1 MNMQCMCVMCLVC
14 TSFFNSVIEGEE
26 VPDTVPPLLLK
37 FAREIAAGMN
47 YLATKGFVH
56 RDLAARNILLTEQD
70 VCKVNNRK
78 ANRINVHNRM
88 EFGTCS

>member
-1 MNMQCMCVMCLVC
+1 MSYVFTRLLLH
-14 TSFFNSVIEGEE
+14 SIIEGEE

-47 YLATKGFVH
+47 YLANKGFLH

-78 ANRINVHNRM
+78 ANS
-88 EFGTCS
+88 T